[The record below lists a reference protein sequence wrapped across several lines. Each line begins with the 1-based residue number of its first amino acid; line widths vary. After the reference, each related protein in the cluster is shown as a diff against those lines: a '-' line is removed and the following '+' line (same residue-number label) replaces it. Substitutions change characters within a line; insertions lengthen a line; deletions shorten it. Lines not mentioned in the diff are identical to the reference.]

1 MFSAKAETASDQ
13 AQWVKDHLKIRDS
26 SNTAKIS
33 TTMTN
38 FTNPLARWNE
48 RFSTEHY
55 LFGEFP
61 NAYLAEKTP
70 LLQKG
75 KALCIADGEGRNSV
89 WLASQGFEV
98 DAFDFSP
105 VAVSKAVELAAKNN
119 VNVKFKCSDW
129 ESFHWKTNHYDTIA
143 GIFFQFA
150 DPGPR
155 RDLFHKLH
163 LSLKP
168 GGTLIIQ
175 GYGKEQL
182 NYKTGGPGILE
193 NLYDEELLLTSFAGY
208 KVLDLIT
215 YTQEVDEGPG
225 HSGMSALVGFV
236 GQKI

>member
-1 MFSAKAETASDQ
+1 
-13 AQWVKDHLKIRDS
+13 
-26 SNTAKIS
+26 
-33 TTMTN
+33 MTN

-48 RFSTEHY
+48 RFSTDSY
-55 LFGEFP
+55 LFGELP

-105 VAVSKAVELAAKNN
+105 VALAKAEKLAAKHA
-119 VNVKFKCSDW
+119 VKVHFKCSGW
-129 ESFHWKTNHYDTIA
+129 ESFDWKPNYYDTIA

-150 DPGPR
+150 DPSPR
-155 RDLFHKLH
+155 RDLFEKLN
-163 LSLKP
+163 LSLKS

-193 NLYDEELLLTSFAGY
+193 NLYDEELLLTSFPGY

>member
-1 MFSAKAETASDQ
+1 
-13 AQWVKDHLKIRDS
+13 
-26 SNTAKIS
+26 
-33 TTMTN
+33 MTN

-48 RFSTEHY
+48 RFSTDSY
-55 LFGEFP
+55 LFGELP

-105 VAVSKAVELAAKNN
+105 VALAKAEKFSAKHA
-119 VNVKFKCSDW
+119 VNVHFKCSGW
-129 ESFHWKTNHYDTIA
+129 ESFDWKPNYYDTIA

-150 DPGPR
+150 DPSPR
-155 RDLFHKLH
+155 RDLFEKLN
-163 LSLKP
+163 LSLKS

-193 NLYDEELLLTSFAGY
+193 NLYDEELLLTSFPGY

-236 GQKI
+236 GQKN

>member
-1 MFSAKAETASDQ
+1 
-13 AQWVKDHLKIRDS
+13 
-26 SNTAKIS
+26 
-33 TTMTN
+33 MTP
-38 FTNPLARWNE
+38 FTSPLARWNE
-48 RFSTEHY
+48 RFSTENY
-55 LFGEFP
+55 LFGERP

-70 LLQKG
+70 LLHKG

-89 WLASQGFEV
+89 WLASQGFDV

-105 VAVSKAVELAAKNN
+105 VALAKAEKLAAKHA
-119 VNVKFKCSDW
+119 VNVHFKCSDW
-129 ESFHWKTNHYDTIA
+129 ENLDWKPNHYDTIA

-155 RDLFHKLH
+155 RDLFDKLH
-163 LSLKP
+163 SSLKP

-182 NYKTGGPGILE
+182 KYKTGGPGVLE
-193 NLYDEELLLTSFAGY
+193 NLYDEELLLKSFPGY

-215 YTQEVDEGPG
+215 YTQEVDEGTA

-236 GQKI
+236 GQKT

>member
-1 MFSAKAETASDQ
+1 
-13 AQWVKDHLKIRDS
+13 
-26 SNTAKIS
+26 
-33 TTMTN
+33 MTN

-48 RFSTEHY
+48 RFSTDSY
-55 LFGEFP
+55 LFGELP

-105 VAVSKAVELAAKNN
+105 VALAKAEKLSAKHA
-119 VNVKFKCSDW
+119 VNVHFKCSGW
-129 ESFHWKTNHYDTIA
+129 ESFDWKPNYYDTIA

-150 DPGPR
+150 DPSPR
-155 RDLFHKLH
+155 RDLFEKLN
-163 LSLKP
+163 LSLKS

-193 NLYDEELLLTSFAGY
+193 NLYDEELLLTSFPGY

-236 GQKI
+236 GQKN

>member
-1 MFSAKAETASDQ
+1 
-13 AQWVKDHLKIRDS
+13 
-26 SNTAKIS
+26 
-33 TTMTN
+33 MTN

-48 RFSTEHY
+48 RFSTDSY
-55 LFGEFP
+55 LFGELP

-105 VAVSKAVELAAKNN
+105 VALAKAEKLAAKHA
-119 VNVKFKCSDW
+119 VNVHFKCSGW
-129 ESFHWKTNHYDTIA
+129 ESFDWKPNYYDTIA

-150 DPGPR
+150 DPSPR
-155 RDLFHKLH
+155 RDLFEKLN
-163 LSLKP
+163 LSLKS

-182 NYKTGGPGILE
+182 KYKTGGPGILE
-193 NLYDEELLLTSFAGY
+193 NLYDEELLLTSFPGY

-236 GQKI
+236 GQKN